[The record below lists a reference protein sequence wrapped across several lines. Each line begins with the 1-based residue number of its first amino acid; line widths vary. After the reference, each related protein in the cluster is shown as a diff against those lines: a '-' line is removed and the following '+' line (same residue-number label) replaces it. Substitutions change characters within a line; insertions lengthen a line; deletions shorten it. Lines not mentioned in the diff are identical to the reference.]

1 MAHSPLTPI
10 PLRWRIAT
18 LLAVALAVL
27 VFDFGRRSVT
37 GYRELSAAVD
47 RIEAARATLEPIV
60 RFDASRWPAA
70 EAIAVAHADLE
81 EANRRFERADRRLSY
96 VPGVARLFAWV
107 PRWGD
112 SLGHAQDAL
121 RAGRTVAGSTDRLV
135 RRLDALVAGEGRIA
149 DRAYQ
154 TFVIDAAPL
163 LAELETL
170 AALRGDLERLA
181 AVDWHPPFGRVG
193 RALQLALA
201 ELERVEE
208 ARDIATGLRDG
219 LPVLL
224 GYDQPRTL
232 LLLGQ
237 NDHEVRPTGG
247 FIGTVGLLTLDQGR
261 VTSRRFGSSYDFD
274 APTRDGLRT
283 PPLDLSSSLGIGE
296 WHIRDA
302 NWSPDFRVSGET
314 ARRFL
319 AEDLGVEA
327 DSVVAVDS
335 HFVALL
341 LGALGPVEVDGYDEP
356 LTQDSWFVQA
366 ENSIYALEFGE
377 TAAPADVGEGG
388 VNLVANPGFEASL
401 AGWDAAGDAE
411 LDLLEALEDAAY
423 GSGAL
428 RVDAHSAGGGARY
441 TGAANA
447 RAGQAYTASVSVRA
461 ADAAS
466 VGAEVQLLFEARGG
480 EYEQASTTIRLSDQ
494 WQRFSVTT
502 TWANEGHTG
511 WGLTVRDAIG
521 QSLVVEM
528 DGVQVE
534 AGPEATPYE
543 ETDRTSTEQAGGRG
557 VARQAYL
564 SPVLDTLLERAELAS
579 GDTVPALIGAL
590 SQAVRARNL
599 QLYSPHGSVAALARQ
614 LEVDGAIEAPAD
626 GDQLVVVDA
635 NVSYSKLQPAITR
648 SITYLLGQDGHVD
661 ILIRWRNDL
670 PTFDGGRYARLGQ
683 DGMIWD
689 PVAYRMNTAPGTFA
703 TYTRLILRGDAET
716 VRTTGFEQR
725 GLFPGEDAL
734 TFAGRVIVPPGEEA
748 FVAVSYELPDRP
760 QTLRLWKQ
768 GGFASTTV
776 KVLVNQGGT
785 QHVAF
790 EGLLLEDTVVDLKAP

>member
-1 MAHSPLTPI
+1 MAPSPLTPI

-18 LLAVALAVL
+18 LLAVVLAVL
-27 VFDFGRRSVT
+27 VFDVGRRAVT

-47 RIEAARATLEPIV
+47 HIEAARKTLEPIV
-60 RFDASRWPAA
+60 RFDASRWPDA
-70 EAIAVAHADLE
+70 EAITVAHADLE
-81 EANRRFERADRRLSY
+81 EANRRFERADRRLGY
-96 VPGVARLFAWV
+96 VPAVAGMFAWL

-112 SLGHAQDAL
+112 SLGNAQEAL
-121 RAGRTVAGSTDRLV
+121 RAGRALVGSTDRLV
-135 RRLDALVAGEGRIA
+135 RRLDVLVAGEGRIT

-154 TFVIDAAPL
+154 TFVTDAEPL

-170 AALRGDLERLA
+170 VALRADLERLA
-181 AVDWHPPFGRVG
+181 AVDWRPPFARV
-193 RALQLALA
+193 AASLHLAST

-208 ARDIATGLRDG
+208 AREITTGLRDG

-224 GYDQPRTL
+224 GYDQPRIL

-247 FIGTVGLLTLDQGR
+247 FIGTIGLLTLDRGR
-261 VTSRRFGSSYDFD
+261 VTARRFGSSYDFD
-274 APTRDGLRT
+274 PPTRDALRT

-296 WHIRDA
+296 WYIRDA

-319 AEDLGVEA
+319 AEDQGIEA

-356 LTQDSWFVQA
+356 LTAENWFVQA

-377 TAAPADVGEGG
+377 TAAPVDVGEGG
-388 VNLVANPGFEASL
+388 VNLVANPGFETSL

-411 LDLLEALEDAAY
+411 IGLLEALDDAAY

-428 RVDAHSAGGGARY
+428 RVEARSAGGGARY
-441 TGAANA
+441 TGAGNA
-447 RAGQAYTASVSVRA
+447 RGGQAYTASVSLRA
-461 ADAAS
+461 ADVSS
-466 VGAEVQLLFEARGG
+466 VDMEVQLLFEARGG
-480 EYEQASTTIRLSDQ
+480 EYEQASTTIRLTDD
-494 WQRFSVTT
+494 WQRITVTT
-502 TWANEGHTG
+502 TWADLGHSG
-511 WGLTVRDAIG
+511 WSVTIRDAIG
-521 QSLVVEM
+521 QDVMFDV

-599 QLYSPHGSVAALARQ
+599 QLYSPHGSVAVLARQ
-614 LEVDGAIEAPAD
+614 LEVDGAIEASAD
-626 GDQLVVVDA
+626 GDQLIVVDA

-648 SITYLLGQDGHVD
+648 TITYLLGQDGHVD

-670 PTFDGGRYARLGQ
+670 PTFDGDRYARLGQ
-683 DGMIWD
+683 DGMVWD
-689 PVAYRMNTAPGTFA
+689 PVAYRVNTAPGTFA

-725 GLFPGEDAL
+725 GLFPGKDVL

-748 FVAVSYELPDRP
+748 VVTMSYELPDRP
-760 QTLRLWKQ
+760 RTLRLWKQ

-790 EGLLLEDTVVDLKAP
+790 EGLLL